1 MRCSLDRVWAQERAF
16 DKKFDP
22 EKFARLDEYERA
34 RTPESA
40 AWARQRCGD

>member
-22 EKFARLDEYERA
+22 EKLVWLDEYERA